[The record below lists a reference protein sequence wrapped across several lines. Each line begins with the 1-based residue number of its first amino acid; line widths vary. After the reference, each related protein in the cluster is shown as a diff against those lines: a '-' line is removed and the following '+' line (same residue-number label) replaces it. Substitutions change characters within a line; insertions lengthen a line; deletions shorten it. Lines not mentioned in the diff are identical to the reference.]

1 MHTLDLFGCEAH
13 QWAPAPIPLYWRCIA
28 EGTSKRVP
36 YRVII
41 RSSGIHAAGCFA
53 VDRIPKGTRIL
64 EYTGDRMTQEAADE
78 LYKDRPYTYLF
89 GFGDGT
95 HVIDGYGMAMYVN
108 HSCTP
113 NCETEEDEDG
123 AVWIMALRAIEPG
136 EELTYD
142 YFLYDGEGDAPCT
155 CGTLKCRGT
164 MYSPKELRRRK
175 REAKKQAQAPNSAAV
190 EAGTRQAGS

>member
-1 MHTLDLFGCEAH
+1 LKE
-13 QWAPAPIPLYWRCIA
+13 
-28 EGTSKRVP
+28 TSPVP
-36 YRVII
+36 YRVIV

-53 VDRIPKGTRIL
+53 VDRIPSGTRVL
-64 EYTGDRMTQEAADE
+64 EYTGDRISQDLADD

-95 HVIDGYGMAMYVN
+95 RVIDGYGTAMYVN

-113 NCETEEDEDG
+113 NCETEEDEEG
-123 AVWIMALRAIEPG
+123 AVWIIAIRNIQPG

-155 CGTLKCRGT
+155 CGTPKCRGT

-175 REAKKQAQAPNSAAV
+175 REAQKPPSATEERA
-190 EAGTRQAGS
+190 AG

>member
-1 MHTLDLFGCEAH
+1 M
-13 QWAPAPIPLYWRCIA
+13 
-28 EGTSKRVP
+28 P

-53 VDRIPKGTRIL
+53 VDTIPRGTRVI
-64 EYTGDRMTQEAADE
+64 EYTGDRIPQDTADD

-89 GFGDGT
+89 GIGDGT
-95 HVIDGYGMAMYVN
+95 TVIDGYGTAMYVN

-113 NCETEEDEDG
+113 NCETEEDEEG
-123 AVWIMALRAIEPG
+123 RVWIIAIKKIKPG

-155 CGTLKCRGT
+155 CGTEVCRGT
-164 MYSPKELRRRK
+164 MYSPKEIRRRK
-175 REAKKQAQAPNSAAV
+175 REAKKAAEQAAAPAAQ
-190 EAGTRQAGS
+190 TQTT